1 MKNLT
6 LPLLLIALG
15 AAWLLHNVGMLPDL
29 RSVGA
34 IALAGAG
41 LAVLFL
47 DGITKQSVVSGPM
60 LIAAGATWY
69 ARDHRLVPWS
79 ILAPV
84 LLIVLGICLFISRLP
99 AVPATR
105 GARRPVAPPV
115 EVRPTEH
122 GDGSAS

>member
-15 AAWLLHNVGMLPDL
+15 AAWLLHNVGLLPDL

-47 DGITKQSVVSGPM
+47 EGITKQSVVSGPM
-60 LIAAGATWY
+60 LIAGGATWY
-69 ARDHRLVPWS
+69 ARDHNLVSWS
-79 ILAPV
+79 VLGPL
-84 LLIVLGICLFISRLP
+84 LLIVFGVCLFISRLP
-99 AVPATR
+99 SVPASRGRGEQAAPVEPR
-105 GARRPVAPPV
+105 GA
-115 EVRPTEH
+115 EH
-122 GDGSAS
+122 GDGSVS

>member
-15 AAWLLHNVGMLPDL
+15 AAWLLHNVGLLPDL

-47 DGITKQSVVSGPM
+47 EGITKQSVVSGPM

-69 ARDHRLVPWS
+69 ARDHNLLPWS
-79 ILAPV
+79 ILGPL
-84 LLIVLGICLFISRLP
+84 LLIVFGVCLFISRLP
-99 AVPATR
+99 AVPASR
-105 GARRPVAPPV
+105 ARRPDAPPLHP
-115 EVRPTEH
+115 RQTEQ
-122 GDGSAS
+122 GDGSLS